1 MDCSLSW
8 HVNTLAFLLTQFS
21 NAESL
26 VCHVLIHWT
35 FTVLK
40 DKMSHRVLGLF
51 FFFFFIVMWDL
62 SWLCQKSV
70 DAISVASALNQGGG
84 KIQNK
89 NIRHR
94 I

>member
-8 HVNTLAFLLTQFS
+8 HVNISAFLLIQFS
-21 NAESL
+21 NIESL

-40 DKMSHRVLGLF
+40 DKMSHRVLGF
-51 FFFFFIVMWDL
+51 VFFFIVMWDL

-70 DAISVASALNQGGG
+70 DSISVASTLNQGGG
-84 KIQNK
+84 KTQNK
-89 NIRHR
+89 NIHHR